1 MTPEEK
7 KKAFPRPAGFRPR
20 VILRLVPDYDPAR
33 IAAVVREGLDTL
45 GLAARVRGRVVL
57 KPNVVMA
64 HKKIAPAAYTRPE
77 FMDGV
82 LQALRGVGAAEA
94 SYTIAE
100 KSGAG
105 LPTPRI
111 YRRAGYRALRRTHP
125 VRLLAIEDEPKT
137 RVPLKKG
144 VLHDHI
150 LTAAAIADNDFLVY
164 TPKLKT
170 NYLSHGITAALKLNI
185 GILRDHQRM
194 RDHNYHLDEKIVDC
208 LEVGYPDFVATDAI
222 EIGFGGNQFTQHGR
236 PLGLVV
242 LADDPLAHDVVCAR
256 LLQLDPRSIGHLVEA
271 EKRGYGGLDPAGIDI
286 SGDLT
291 LAQALERTRDWDVN
305 PIRVEKSTDRM
316 RILSGEPYCSGGC
329 HGVFLDWL
337 YMIKDRKP
345 KLWARLPSWTVVIGE
360 YRGDVEARRILLVGT
375 CTKILGSVKARR
387 IARIKGCPPRHKRLV
402 LELFLKAGIWNPLIR
417 PELVLDGY
425 VFQFLAL
432 VRRFF
437 RGRLG

>member
-7 KKAFPRPAGFRPR
+7 RKAFPRPAGWRPR
-20 VILRLVPDYDPAR
+20 VILRLVPDYDPVR
-33 IAAVVREGLDTL
+33 IEAVVREGLDRL
-45 GLAARVRGRVVL
+45 GLASRVRGRVVL

-64 HKKIAPAAYTRPE
+64 HKKIAPSAYTRPE

-82 LQALRGVGAAEA
+82 LRALRGAGAADA

-111 YRRAGYRALRRTHP
+111 YRRAGYRALRKSHP
-125 VRLLAIEDEPKT
+125 VELLAIEEAPKKS
-137 RVPLKKG
+137 VPLLRG
-144 VLHDHI
+144 RLHDHI
-150 LTAAAIADNDFLVY
+150 ITAAEIADNDFLVY

-170 NYLSHGITAALKLNI
+170 NYLTQGLTAAIKLNI
-185 GILRDHQRM
+185 GILRDRQRM
-194 RDHNYHLDEKIVDC
+194 WNHNDHLDEKIVDC
-208 LEVGYPDFVATDAI
+208 LEVGFPDFIATDAV
-222 EIGFGGNQFTQHGR
+222 EIGFGGNQFTEHGR
-236 PLGLVV
+236 PLGLVI

-256 LLQLDPRSIGHLVEA
+256 LLHLDPRSIGHLVEV
-271 EKRGYGGLDPAGIDI
+271 EKRGYGSLDPTGIDV
-286 SGDLT
+286 SGDVT
-291 LAQALERTRDWDVN
+291 LAQAMEKSKDWDVHH
-305 PIRVEKSTDRM
+305 IRVEEATDRM
-316 RILSGEPYCSGGC
+316 TILSGTPYCGGGC

-345 KLWARLPSWTVVIGE
+345 KLWPKLPRWTVVIGE
-360 YRGDVEARRILLVGT
+360 YTGNVEAKRLLLLGT
-375 CTKILGSVKARR
+375 CTKINGTVKARKIR
-387 IARIKGCPPRHKRLV
+387 RIKGCPPRHKRLV
-402 LELFLKAGIWNPLIR
+402 LELFLKAYIWNPLIR

-425 VFQFLAL
+425 VFEFFAL